1 VNWVDAVIL
10 AAFALAL
17 LSGYHRGV
25 VIQVFSWG
33 GFILGIIAGALFGP
47 PIVRA
52 ISPHGVNA
60 RRIAV
65 LTSFL
70 GIAFVVEALIAFA
83 GSRISRKITH
93 AKLKRADQIVG
104 SIVAALLALLAAW
117 MLSVPARG
125 VSSLSTSIKKSAIL
139 RGEYAVLSRPPNF
152 LESIRRLLSHTGFPE
167 VFAELNPS
175 LAPGVEAPPA
185 SLQNNMAIL
194 AAAQLTFKVE
204 GDGCQGRVD
213 GSGFPVEPHLV
224 ITAAHVVAGTKNTV
238 VIKPNG
244 DRFGA
249 TVVYWD
255 PDTDIAVLRVGDL
268 PAGVL
273 HVDAV
278 IAPRNTDGAA
288 IGYPGGGRRTISVA
302 RVRGH
307 SDYIGYDI
315 YSRHSVDRL
324 IYVLRSTVIP
334 GNSGGPFVDTDGRV
348 RGMIFAAAS
357 NSPDEA
363 YALDGS
369 EIERAL
375 KAGEHNTRQVDTK
388 TCAIE

>member
-1 VNWVDAVIL
+1 
-10 AAFALAL
+10 
-17 LSGYHRGV
+17 
-25 VIQVFSWG
+25 
-33 GFILGIIAGALFGP
+33 
-47 PIVRA
+47 
-52 ISPHGVNA
+52 
-60 RRIAV
+60 
-65 LTSFL
+65 
-70 GIAFVVEALIAFA
+70 
-83 GSRISRKITH
+83 
-93 AKLKRADQIVG
+93 
-104 SIVAALLALLAAW
+104 
-117 MLSVPARG
+117 MLSLPARG
-125 VSSLSTSIKKSAIL
+125 VSSLSASIKKSAIL

-175 LAPGVEAPPA
+175 LAPGVQAPPA
-185 SLQNNMAIL
+185 SLAKNMAIL

-213 GSGFPVEPHLV
+213 GSGFPAEPHLV

-244 DRFGA
+244 DRFDA

-273 HVDAV
+273 HVNAL

-288 IGYPGGGRRTISVA
+288 IGYPGGGKRTISVA

-307 SDYIGYDI
+307 TDAIGYDI
-315 YSRHSVDRL
+315 YSRHRVDRL

-334 GNSGGPFVDTDGRV
+334 GNSGGPFVDTDGQV
-348 RGMIFAAAS
+348 RGMIFAASS
-357 NSPDEA
+357 NTPDEA

-369 EIERAL
+369 EIEQAL

>member
-25 VIQVFSWG
+25 VMQVFSWG
-33 GFILGIIAGALFGP
+33 GFILGIITGALLGP
-47 PIVRA
+47 TIVRA
-52 ISPHGVNA
+52 INPHSVNG

-65 LTSFL
+65 LASFL
-70 GIAFVVEALIAFA
+70 GVAFLVEALIAFA
-83 GSRISRKITH
+83 GSRISRRITH

-104 SIVAALLALLAAW
+104 AIVAALLSLLAAW
-117 MLSVPARG
+117 MLSLPARA
-125 VSSLSTSIKKSAIL
+125 VSSIAPSIKSSAIL
-139 RGEYAVLSRPPNF
+139 RGEYAVLSRPPDF
-152 LESIRRLLSHTGFPE
+152 LASILSLLNHTGFPQ
-167 VFAELNPS
+167 VFAELNPG
-175 LAPGVEAPPA
+175 LIPGVQAPPA
-185 SLQNNMAIL
+185 SLAKNMAIL
-194 AAAQLTFKVE
+194 AAAQLTYKIE

-213 GSGFPVEPHLV
+213 GSGFPVEAHLM
-224 ITAAHVVAGTKNTV
+224 ITAAHVVAGTKNTI

-244 DRFGA
+244 DRFPA

-255 PDTDIAVLRVGDL
+255 PDTDIAVLRVGTL

-273 HVDAV
+273 RVDQE
-278 IAPRNTDGAA
+278 IAPRFSDGAA

-307 SDYIGYDI
+307 VDAKGYDI
-315 YSRHSVDRL
+315 YSRHAVDRL

-357 NSPDEA
+357 NNKDEA

-369 EIERAL
+369 EIERAI
-375 KAGEHNTRQVDTK
+375 KAGENRTRQVDTK